1 MKVESRQA
9 RQAAHPSFSAQLR
22 IPPLPRFARS
32 ARAAL
37 GAFAH
42 YHCVRPR
49 DVESLTFAL
58 GEAISNA
65 MQHAQTQDDIAIGFA
80 VNGTSIVATVHDRGQ
95 GFGNRN
101 LRTASLP
108 AEASETGRGF
118 AIMQRCTDFFNVR
131 STPGEG
137 TTVILGRYL
146 SH

>member
-1 MKVESRQA
+1 MNVEDRQA
-9 RQAAHPSFSAQLR
+9 RQATYPSFSLQLR
-22 IPPLPRFARS
+22 IPPLPSYARS

-42 YHCVRPR
+42 YHCVGAR
-49 DVESLTFAL
+49 DVENLTFAL
-58 GEAISNA
+58 GEALSNA

-80 VNGTSIVATVHDRGQ
+80 VDGTAIVATVHDHGQ
-95 GFGNRN
+95 GFGNTN
-101 LRTASLP
+101 LRAASLP

-137 TTVILGRYL
+137 TIVTLGRYL
-146 SH
+146 NH